1 MEGDADDGEMGGA
14 MAQQLRSDPR
24 GMVTTLGRA
33 WGWVLFFGIV
43 TLVAGLMTVAWP
55 DQTILVVAILVGI
68 QLFVSGIFRLV
79 ASFTEEGEGHRA
91 WWVILGLLSIAVG
104 ILCLRNLFVTIAA
117 LTLVLGI
124 VWVLQGITEFFAGVM
139 GSTPNRGWTIFMGIV
154 GFIAGIVVL
163 VYPFT
168 SILAVAWV
176 FGVWLIFYG
185 IMEIVLAFRIKA
197 LGGAA
202 ATAA

>member
-1 MEGDADDGEMGGA
+1 

-24 GMVTTLGRA
+24 DMVTTLGRA

-43 TLVAGLMTVAWP
+43 TLIAGLMTVAWP
-55 DQTILVVAILVGI
+55 DRTILVVAVLVGI

-124 VWVLQGITEFFAGVM
+124 VWVIQGITEFFAGVM
-139 GSTPNRGWTIFMGIV
+139 GVTPNRGWTIFMGIV

-185 IMEIVLAFRIKA
+185 VMEIVMAFKIKA
-197 LGGAA
+197 LGGSSAPAPAA
-202 ATAA
+202 

>member
-1 MEGDADDGEMGGA
+1 MVQPM
-14 MAQQLRSDPR
+14 RSDPKD
-24 GMVTTLGRA
+24 MLTTLSRA

-55 DQTILVVAILVGI
+55 DETILVVAILVGI

-79 ASFTEEGEGHRA
+79 AAFTDEGEGHRA
-91 WWVILGLLSIAVG
+91 WWAILGLLSIAVG
-104 ILCLRNLFVTIAA
+104 IMCLRNLFVTIAA

-124 VWVLQGITEFFAGVM
+124 VWVIQGITEFFAGVM
-139 GSTPNRGWTIFMGIV
+139 GSAPHRTWTIFMGII
-154 GFIAGIVVL
+154 GFIAGVVVL
-163 VYPFT
+163 TYPFT

-185 IMEIVLAFRIKA
+185 VMQIVVALKIKQVA
-197 LGGAA
+197 EAA
-202 ATAA
+202 AQTPGVA

>member
-1 MEGDADDGEMGGA
+1 

-43 TLVAGLMTVAWP
+43 TLVAGVMTVAWP
-55 DQTILVVAILVGI
+55 DATILVIAILVGI

-124 VWVLQGITEFFAGVM
+124 VWVIQGITEFFAGVM
-139 GSTPNRGWTIFMGIV
+139 GSTPHRGWTIFMGIV

-185 IMEIVLAFRIKA
+185 IMEIVLAFKIKA